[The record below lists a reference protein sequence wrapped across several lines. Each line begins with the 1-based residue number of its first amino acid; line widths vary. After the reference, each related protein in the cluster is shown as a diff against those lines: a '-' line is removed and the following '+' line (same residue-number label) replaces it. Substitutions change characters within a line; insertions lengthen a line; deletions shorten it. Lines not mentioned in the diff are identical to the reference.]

1 MEIETIKNKAEA
13 LRTMREKINTLEE
26 EQKSILQPLK
36 EERDAIQTELVGIMK
51 EADLASIKVSSGESF
66 ARASRK
72 SLIITNEI
80 QALNWAKDNYC
91 FSLNKIIATQ
101 KLKNAEVMP
110 EGLKFEE
117 SEYISVRKPKEE
129 IKN

>member
-1 MEIETIKNKAEA
+1 
-13 LRTMREKINTLEE
+13 
-26 EQKSILQPLK
+26 
-36 EERDAIQTELVGIMK
+36 MK
-51 EADLASIKVSSGESF
+51 EADLVSIKVSSGENF

-80 QALNWAKDNYC
+80 QALKWAKENHC
-91 FSLNKIIATQ
+91 LSLNKIIATQ